1 MKKIVIAGLL
11 AAAASGAMADGSF
24 DGVNAQ
30 IGMGFAN
37 LGSDYTENYQ
47 NNAGT
52 YSTTS
57 NAKGGQNGMLGN
69 IAIGYS
75 YGFDKQV
82 NLAANVFYNFGS
94 SNAGYLSGSDSD
106 GVSGSVQS
114 KLKNIWGI
122 SVEPGYYFADKS
134 LGFVKLGWAMAS
146 TSGSF
151 SGSESSGNVSMGTAN
166 GFLYGLGFKQ
176 LITDNVYVGIDAY
189 QVAFSSKSSTM
200 SDSSGNYQMSNKP
213 NMTYGGINLGYK
225 F

>member
-1 MKKIVIAGLL
+1 
-11 AAAASGAMADGSF
+11 
-24 DGVNAQ
+24 
-30 IGMGFAN
+30 
-37 LGSDYTENYQ
+37 
-47 NNAGT
+47 
-52 YSTTS
+52 
-57 NAKGGQNGMLGN
+57 
-69 IAIGYS
+69 
-75 YGFDKQV
+75 
-82 NLAANVFYNFGS
+82 
-94 SNAGYLSGSDSD
+94 
-106 GVSGSVQS
+106 
-114 KLKNIWGI
+114 
-122 SVEPGYYFADKS
+122 
-134 LGFVKLGWAMAS
+134 MAS